1 MKRTALI
8 LSALALFACNTEP
21 VVKTKVVKGTAI
33 DHGEALFSDHN
44 ASPSSL
50 NAFSC
55 ATCHVAE
62 ASEAGERILPGAPL
76 AGATSRPTFWGGQEN
91 DLLRSINDCLF
102 YFMGVKEL
110 WTADKDEARATY
122 AYLSSLP
129 EGDAKPVPF
138 TVVAAVADLAPG
150 DAKVGADT
158 FSRACQGCHGALHTG
173 EGRLTPR
180 APRLPDD
187 TNEEHK
193 EYSAVEQREVFVEK
207 IRHGGFKGYGGSMP
221 PFSEEALTDEQI
233 AGLLSYFD
241 LYKQ

>member
-1 MKRTALI
+1 MRRAALVFA
-8 LSALALFACNTEP
+8 ALALIGCKTET
-21 VVKTKVVKGTAI
+21 VVKTKVIKGTAI

-44 ASPSSL
+44 ASASSI
-50 NAFSC
+50 NPFSC

-62 ASEAGERILPGAPL
+62 ADAAEERILPGAPL
-76 AGATSRPTFWGGQEN
+76 AGAISRSTLWGGQEN

-102 YFMGVKEL
+102 YFMGAKDL
-110 WTADKDEARATY
+110 WTTDNEDARAMY

-129 EGDAKPVPF
+129 DGDTKPVPF

-150 DAKVGADT
+150 DAAVGADV
-158 FSRACQGCHGALHTG
+158 FSRACKSCHGALHTG
-173 EGRLTPR
+173 EGRLTAR

-187 TNEEHK
+187 TNAEHK
-193 EYSAVEQREVFVEK
+193 EYSVEDQRVVFVEK

-221 PFSEEALTDEQI
+221 PFSEETLTDDQV

-241 LYKQ
+241 LYKP

>member
-1 MKRTALI
+1 MKRA
-8 LSALALFACNTEP
+8 ALALTALALAACSTET

-33 DHGEALFSDHN
+33 DHGEALFADHN
-44 ASPSSL
+44 ASPSTL

-55 ATCHVAE
+55 ATCHA
-62 ASEAGERILPGAPL
+62 AEAGEASGRILPGAPL

-102 YFMGVKEL
+102 YFMGAKDR
-110 WTADKDEARATY
+110 WTADNEDARAMY

-129 EGDAKPVPF
+129 DGAAGPASF
-138 TVVAAVADLAPG
+138 TVVAAVADLTPG
-150 DAKVGADT
+150 DANAGADT
-158 FSRACQGCHGALHTG
+158 FSRACKSCHGALHTG
-173 EGRLTPR
+173 EGRLTTR

-187 TNEEHK
+187 TNAEHK
-193 EYSAVEQREVFVEK
+193 EYSAVEQRVVFVEK

-221 PFSEEALTDEQI
+221 PFSEETLTDEQV

-241 LYKQ
+241 LYK